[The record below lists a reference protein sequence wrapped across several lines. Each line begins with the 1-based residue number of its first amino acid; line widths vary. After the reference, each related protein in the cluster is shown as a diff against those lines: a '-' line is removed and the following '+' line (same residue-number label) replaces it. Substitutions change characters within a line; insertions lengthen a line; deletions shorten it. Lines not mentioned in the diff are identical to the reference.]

1 MTAAA
6 MTENEKLALFSL
18 MDDPSPFVRKELLN
32 TLGQMGKEGLDLLQ
46 EAINGPNRILRW
58 HAAKIL
64 SNLQSSN
71 PAQEFRT
78 FIQEMNYE
86 MESGWLMIS
95 RVAYPNL
102 DVGEICQRLDAIA
115 TRCRELQIKPTT
127 AREQCLVIN
136 RVLFHEMGFRGNAE
150 RYTDP
155 DNSFINCVL
164 ETKRGLP
171 ITLSVLYLLIGQRL
185 GTPIEPISAPGHFVI
200 GCFDEQAPFYIDPF
214 ERGKF
219 LTAGQMLKRIEE
231 STLAPSIGHLAPAST
246 HETLARIC
254 RNLSRHYSDNRDLS
268 MANLFQ
274 SFLKEFKEAYEKQV

>member
-1 MTAAA
+1 
-6 MTENEKLALFSL
+6 MTENERLALFSL
-18 MDDPSPFVRKELLN
+18 IDDPSPFVRKALLN
-32 TLGQMGKEGLDLLQ
+32 TLGEMGRDGLDLLQ
-46 EAINGPNRILRW
+46 EAVDGPNRILSW
-58 HAAKIL
+58 HAARLL
-64 SNLQSSN
+64 SELQTSD

-78 FIQEMNYE
+78 FIKEMNYE

-95 RVAYPNL
+95 RVAYPGL
-102 DVGEICQRLDAIA
+102 DIGDICQRLDAIA
-115 TRCRELQIKPTT
+115 SRCSELLVKPTT

-136 RVLFHEMGFRGNAE
+136 RVLFHEMGFRGNSE

-155 DNSFINCVL
+155 DNSFINRVL

-185 GTPIEPISAPGHFVI
+185 GIPIEPISAPGHFVV

-231 STLAPSIGHLAPAST
+231 ITLAPNIGHLAPAST

-254 RNLSRHYSDNRDLS
+254 RNLAQHYSDNRDSS
-268 MANLFQ
+268 MAELFQ
-274 SFLKEFKEAYEKQV
+274 DFLQEFKEAYEKQV

>member
-1 MTAAA
+1 
-6 MTENEKLALFSL
+6 MTENERLALFSL
-18 MDDPSPFVRKELLN
+18 IDDPSPFVRKALLN
-32 TLGQMGKEGLDLLQ
+32 TLGEMGRDGLDLLQ
-46 EAINGPNRILRW
+46 EAVDGPNRILSW
-58 HAAKIL
+58 HAARLL
-64 SNLQSSN
+64 SELQTSD

-78 FIQEMNYE
+78 FIKEMNYE

-95 RVAYPNL
+95 RVAYPGL
-102 DVGEICQRLDAIA
+102 DIGDICQRLDAIA
-115 TRCRELQIKPTT
+115 SRCSELLVKPTT

-136 RVLFHEMGFRGNAE
+136 RVLFHEMGFRGNSE

-155 DNSFINCVL
+155 DNSFINRVL

-185 GTPIEPISAPGHFVI
+185 GIPIEPISAPGHFVV

-231 STLAPSIGHLAPAST
+231 ITLAPNIGHLAPSST
-246 HETLARIC
+246 RETLARIC
-254 RNLSRHYSDNRDLS
+254 RNLAQHYSDNRDSS
-268 MANLFQ
+268 MAELYQ
-274 SFLKEFKEAYEKQV
+274 DFLQEFKEAYEKQV

>member
-1 MTAAA
+1 

-18 MDDPSPFVRKELLN
+18 IDDPSPFVRKALLN
-32 TLGQMGKEGLDLLQ
+32 TIGQMGKEGLNLLK
-46 EAINGPNRILRW
+46 EAVDGPNRILSW
-58 HAAKIL
+58 HAANLL
-64 SNLQSSN
+64 SELQSSD

-95 RVAYPNL
+95 RVAYPSL
-102 DVGEICQRLDAIA
+102 GIGDVCQELDAIA
-115 TRCRELQIKPTT
+115 SRCNELLVKPTS

-136 RVLFHEMGFRGNAE
+136 RVLFHEMGFRGNSE

-155 DNSFINCVL
+155 DNSFINRVL
-164 ETKRGLP
+164 ETRRGLP
-171 ITLSVLYLLIGQRL
+171 INLSVLYLLIGQRL

-200 GCFDEQAPFYIDPF
+200 GCFDEPAPFYIDPF

-219 LTAGQMLKRIEE
+219 LTAGQMLKRIEAV
-231 STLAPSIGHLAPAST
+231 TLSPNIGHLAPASI

-254 RNLSRHYSDNRDLS
+254 RNLAHHYSDHRDSS
-268 MANLFQ
+268 MAELFR
-274 SFLKEFKEAYEKQV
+274 SFLQEFKEAYEKQV